1 MKVSEQTPSVHIPP
15 VYKAHSPL
23 ALGGTAFG
31 EQSDQAWLAVMES
44 ALQAGINHFD
54 TASGYDQGRS
64 ETLIG
69 QFLAAQ
75 STRRDQIFL
84 ASKASADEM
93 TALVMLE
100 QVDKS
105 LARLQTEMID
115 LYYIHWPRQG
125 KDLRPAMEGLE
136 KARQQGKIQALGV
149 SNFSVEQMEQV
160 AEVGKID
167 AHQLGYSLFWRF
179 PEREIIPYCRTNG
192 IAVVTYSSI
201 AQGILTGKFPRHPHF
216 PADDKRPATL
226 LFEESIWPY
235 VYEGVEELKALARAV
250 QRPLPQL
257 AIRWVLHQKEIT
269 TAVVGAR
276 TVAQVEENAQA
287 LEGELPG
294 HIFEQMTAISDA
306 VLQHVPDTGN
316 VYRYNP

>member
-1 MKVSEQTPSVHIPP
+1 MKVSEQVRTVHIPP
-15 VYKAHSPL
+15 VYKDHSPL

-31 EQSDQAWLAVMES
+31 EQSDQAWLAIMEA
-44 ALQAGINHFD
+44 ALAAGINHFD

-75 STRRDQIFL
+75 PNRRRQIFL
-84 ASKASADEM
+84 ASKTSADEM
-93 TALVMLE
+93 TAQSMLE

-105 LARLQTEMID
+105 LARLQTDVID

-125 KDLRPAMEGLE
+125 KDMRPAMEGLE
-136 KARQQGKIQALGV
+136 KARQQGKIQAVGV

-201 AQGILTGKFPRHPHF
+201 AQGILTGKFARHPQF
-216 PADDKRPATL
+216 ARDDKRPTTL
-226 LFEESIWPY
+226 LFEERLWPH
-235 VYEGVEELKALARAV
+235 VYEGVEQLKAIAKTV

-257 AIRWVLHQKEIT
+257 AIRWVLQQKDVT

-276 TVAQVEENAQA
+276 TAAQVQENAQA
-287 LEGELPG
+287 LEGELPV
-294 HIFEQMTAISDA
+294 HIFEQMTAISGA
-306 VLQHVPDTGN
+306 VLQHVPNTGN